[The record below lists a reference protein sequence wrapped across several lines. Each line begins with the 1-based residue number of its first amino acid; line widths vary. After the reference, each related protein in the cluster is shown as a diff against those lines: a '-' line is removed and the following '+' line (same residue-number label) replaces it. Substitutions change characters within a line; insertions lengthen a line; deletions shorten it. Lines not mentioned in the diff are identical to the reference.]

1 MFTSYRSRLI
11 VVIVLILMAVQ
22 LATALS
28 VLNTTHQDRLK
39 QQQQSLDVGIN
50 VFLDVLK
57 NRSKALNKSLS
68 VLAADYG
75 FRQAIA
81 TGEKETVASVLTNQG
96 ERVDADVVVLLSPQG
111 ELIQASLPGIDEPE
125 LKALNALTASGN
137 NLSSSTMLDI
147 DGVSFQFVLQPVK
160 APILVAWV
168 GMGFVLDQQV
178 AQEAKAITGVDVSFV
193 HWNPDFGTAIASTL
207 PQSQSAALSL
217 KAELLPR
224 MANQVKE
231 DLLTGY
237 LSFPLSLDDTA
248 DDVWAVLHLS
258 NLPWELS
265 YLELRN
271 RLLLVFTLTI
281 GLAMLV
287 AWWLAGNLTQ
297 PIMRLVDYAEKIGK
311 GKQPQPIL
319 NAPKELQ
326 ILANEMAEMQ
336 QHIATRE
343 ADLTYQSLH
352 DSLTGLNNRESA
364 KQILREINGDLSGH
378 LVQLDLQHFRHINDM
393 IGFANADALLVR
405 FAQRLAAIQPKADF
419 IARIDG
425 DGFLLWFREGI
436 EREQLCNIIKELE
449 QPYPVRGS
457 SIAVNV
463 RAGVLDLIQHGG
475 NVDET
480 LRRVEIALAKAVQSN
495 KPLATYLAGEDEQ
508 YQRELTIIS
517 DLPKGLAQGQFHL
530 VFQPKVDIQQNQ
542 CRAAEALIRWQHP
555 ELGFV
560 PPDEFIRLAEHS
572 GNIEQ
577 VSHWVIEQAIAQLAT
592 WRAQGV
598 ELKVAVNLSAHDLL
612 NMQLPTYIQSLLQMH
627 SVPAA
632 AFAIEVTEGAVMQ
645 DPQVVIAVLQ
655 VFKNIGVS
663 IAIDDFGTGQSSLAY
678 LKTLPVNEVK
688 IDRCFIQ
695 DMLVNDNDSMIV
707 DTTIA
712 LSHGLGYSVTAEGVE
727 EREGI
732 DFLRGKGCNLIQG
745 YVFSKP
751 LTAEDFATWQDKFNQ
766 AAHQHETVS

>member
-1 MFTSYRSRLI
+1 MFASYRSRLI
-11 VVIVLILMAVQ
+11 VVLVLVLVIVQ
-22 LATALS
+22 FATALS

-39 QQQQSLDVGIN
+39 QQQHSLDVGTN

-57 NRSKALNKSLS
+57 NRSKALNQSLS
-68 VLAADYG
+68 VLAADFG

-81 TGEKETVASVLTNQG
+81 TGEEETIASVLANQG
-96 ERVDADVVVLLSPQG
+96 ERVGADVVLLLSPTG
-111 ELIQASLPGIDEPE
+111 DLIQASLSGIDEPE
-125 LKALNALTASGN
+125 LKALTALTANAN

-147 DGVSFQFVLQPVK
+147 DGVSYQFVLQPVK

-178 AQEAKAITGVDVSFV
+178 AQDAKTITGVDVSFV
-193 HWNPDFGTAIASTL
+193 HWNPDVGTTIASTL
-207 PQSQSAALSL
+207 PQSQLALLSN
-217 KAELLPR
+217 KVTQLPK
-224 MANQVKE
+224 MVNQVKG
-231 DLLTGY
+231 DLLAGY
-237 LSFPLSLDDTA
+237 LSFPISLDDSA
-248 DDVWAVLHLS
+248 DDLWAVLHLS

-271 RLLLVFTLTI
+271 RLLLVFTVTV
-281 GLAMLV
+281 GLALLI
-287 AWWLAGNLTQ
+287 AWWLGGSLTR
-297 PIMRLVDYAEKIGK
+297 PIMHLVQYAEKIGQ
-311 GKQPQPIL
+311 GKRPQAIL
-319 NAPKELQ
+319 DAPNELQ
-326 ILANEMAEMQ
+326 ILANSMAEMQ
-336 QHIATRE
+336 QHIAARE

-352 DSLTGLNNRESA
+352 DSLTGLHNRESV
-364 KQILREINGDLSGH
+364 KQMIREINGELSGH

-405 FAQRLAAIQPKADF
+405 FAQRLAAIQPSADF

-425 DGFLLWFREGI
+425 DGFLLWFRQGI
-436 EREQLCNIIKELE
+436 ERDQLCSIIQELE

-457 SIAVNV
+457 SISVNV
-463 RAGVLDLIQHGG
+463 RAGVLDVVQHGG
-475 NVDET
+475 DVDET
-480 LRRVEIALAKAVQSN
+480 LRRVEIALAKAVQAN
-495 KPLATYLAGEDEQ
+495 QALATYLAGEDEQ

-517 DLPKGLAQGQFHL
+517 DLTKGLAQGQFYL
-530 VFQPKVDIQQNQ
+530 VYQPKVDIQANQ
-542 CRAAEALIRWQHP
+542 CSAAEALIRWQHP
-555 ELGFV
+555 ELGFIS
-560 PPDEFIRLAEHS
+560 PDEFIRLAEHS

-577 VSHWVIEQAIAQLAT
+577 VSQWVIDQAIRQLAS
-592 WRAQGV
+592 WRSQGIA
-598 ELKVAVNLSAHDLL
+598 LKVAINLSAHDLL
-612 NMQLPTYIQSLLQMH
+612 NMQLPTLIQSLLQTH
-627 SVPAA
+627 QVPAA
-632 AFAIEVTEGAVMQ
+632 ALAIEVTEGAVMQ

-695 DMLVNDNDSMIV
+695 DMLVNENDSMIV

-727 EREGI
+727 EIEGI
-732 DFLRGKGCNLIQG
+732 AFLRSKGCNVIQG

-751 LTAEDFATWQDKFNQ
+751 LKADEFVLWQKEFNSRSRQ
-766 AAHQHETVS
+766 QTSAL

>member
-1 MFTSYRSRLI
+1 MFASYRSRLI
-11 VVIVLILMAVQ
+11 VVIVLILVLVQ

-28 VLNTTHQDRLK
+28 VINTTHQDRLK
-39 QQQQSLDVGIN
+39 QQQNSLDVGIN
-50 VFLDVLK
+50 VFLDVLQ

-68 VLAADYG
+68 VLAADFG

-81 TGEKETVASVLTNQG
+81 TGEEETVASVLTNQG
-96 ERVDADVVVLLSPQG
+96 QRIDADVVVLLSPQG

-125 LKALNALTASGN
+125 IKAINALTKSAN
-137 NLSSSTMLDI
+137 NASSSTMLDI
-147 DGVSFQFVLQPVK
+147 DGVSYQFVLQPVK

-193 HWNPDFGTAIASTL
+193 HWNPDYGITIASTL
-207 PQSQSAALSL
+207 PQSLVAALTNQV
-217 KAELLPR
+217 ELLPK
-224 MANQVKE
+224 MVNQVKD
-231 DLLTGY
+231 DLLAGY
-237 LSFPLSLDDTA
+237 LSFPMSLDDSS
-248 DDVWAVLHLS
+248 DDLWVVLHLS
-258 NLPWELS
+258 NLQWELS

-271 RLLLVFTLTI
+271 RLLLVFTITV
-281 GLAMLV
+281 GLALLI
-287 AWWLAGNLTQ
+287 AWWLGGSLTQ
-297 PIMRLVDYAEKIGK
+297 PIMHLVDYAEKIGQ
-311 GKQPQPIL
+311 GEQPKPIL
-319 NAPKELQ
+319 DAPKELQ
-326 ILANEMAEMQ
+326 ILADGMAKMQ
-336 QHIATRE
+336 QHIAVRE

-352 DSLTGLNNRESA
+352 DSLTGLHNRESV
-364 KQILREINGDLSGH
+364 KQMLREVNGELSGH

-405 FAQRLAAIQPKADF
+405 FAKRLEAIQPKADF

-425 DGFLLWFREGI
+425 DGFLLWFHQGI
-436 EREQLCNIIKELE
+436 ERDQLCNIIQELE

-457 SIAVNV
+457 SISVNV
-463 RAGVLDLIQHGG
+463 RAGVLDVIQHGG
-475 NVDET
+475 SVDET

-517 DLPKGLAQGQFHL
+517 DLSKGLAQGQFHL
-530 VFQPKVDIQQNQ
+530 VYQPKVDIQQNQ
-542 CRAAEALIRWQHP
+542 CHAAEALIRWQHP
-555 ELGFV
+555 DLGFI

-577 VSHWVIEQAIAQLAT
+577 VSNWVIEQAIVQLAA

-598 ELKVAVNLSAHDLL
+598 EIKIAVNLSAHDLL
-612 NMQLPTYIQSLLQMH
+612 NMQLPTYIQSLLQ
-627 SVPAA
+627 SYDVPAV
-632 AFAIEVTEGAVMQ
+632 AFAIEVTEGAVMK

-678 LKTLPVNEVK
+678 LKSLPVNEVK
-688 IDRCFIQ
+688 IDRCFIK

-727 EREGI
+727 EVEGI
-732 DFLRGKGCNLIQG
+732 DFLRRKGCNLIQG

-751 LTAEDFATWQDKFNQ
+751 LKALEFATWQEKYNAGSQDKS
-766 AAHQHETVS
+766 V